1 MTLPVDFA
9 DAHRRHFGDAEL
21 LFMSERLG
29 NADHL
34 YGLSAECGLKAV
46 MERLGMPVDATGL
59 PPKRYMKH
67 VQELWP
73 QFEAFASRHG
83 GARYVE
89 ELPVGSPF
97 ADWSHNDRYARGGYS
112 GEDAVGRHRV
122 AANGIRRMV
131 QAAEMDETL

>member
-9 DAHRRHFGDAEL
+9 GAHRRHWQDAEL
-21 LFMSERLG
+21 LFISERLG

-46 MERLGMPVDATGL
+46 MKKLGMPVDTTGL
-59 PPKRYMKH
+59 PPKQFRTH

-73 QFEAFASRHG
+73 QFKAFASGHG

-89 ELPVGSPF
+89 ELPSGRPF
-97 ADWSHNDRYARGGYS
+97 ADWSHHDRYARKGHS
-112 GEDAVGRHRV
+112 GEHAVGRHRI
-122 AANGIRRMV
+122 AASGIHRMV
-131 QAAEMDETL
+131 QAAEMDETP